1 MARIVLICCEGTTER
16 EYFDNLVKRVFRI
29 PAYVDIRIE
38 GEKGQHK
45 ALIDRVVGLRSELAQ
60 TEEVSEEE
68 IECWAVCDD
77 DRMRLTYAEL
87 RGYAQEKGVGLA
99 FSRPQ
104 FESFLLQHFEP
115 ARETKPDKLYGKL
128 GEYARCYGEDDYR
141 KPDLRWLTSALND
154 KPKLVDTALANAD
167 QRTNESSSP
176 FFTVQDLV
184 RRLREMGRY

>member
-1 MARIVLICCEGTTER
+1 MARIVLICCEGKTER
-16 EYFDNLVKRVFRI
+16 EYFDSLVKRVFRI

-45 ALIDRVVGLRSELAQ
+45 ALVDRVIGLRSELAQ
-60 TEEVSEEE
+60 TEHVSEEE

-87 RGYAQEKGVGLA
+87 RQYAQARGVKLA

-115 ARETKPDKLYGKL
+115 ARETKPDRLYEKL
-128 GEYARCYGEDDYR
+128 GAYARSHGEEDYQ
-141 KPDLRWLTSALND
+141 KSDLRWLTSALSD
-154 KPKLVDTALANAD
+154 KPKLINTALANAD
-167 QRTNESSSP
+167 QRVNESSSP

-184 RRLREMGRY
+184 RRLRGMGRC